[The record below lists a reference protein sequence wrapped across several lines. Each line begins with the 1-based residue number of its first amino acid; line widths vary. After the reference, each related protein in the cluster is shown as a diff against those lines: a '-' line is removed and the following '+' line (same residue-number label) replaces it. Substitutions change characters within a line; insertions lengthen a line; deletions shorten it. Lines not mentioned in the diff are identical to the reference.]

1 MEYRHLGRTG
11 LLVSPLA
18 LGTMN
23 FGNASEESECRSI
36 LDEATDAGINF
47 IDTADVYGP
56 PQSPD
61 IRQGNGLS
69 EEIIGRWLDD
79 SGKRNELVLAT
90 KLYQPMGLGPNDR
103 RLSACHIRAAC
114 EASLRRLKTDRIDL
128 LQMHHIDRFTP
139 IDEILEAFSRLIA
152 DGKVIYA
159 GSCNFPGWY
168 IAAMECKALNR
179 HMLGL
184 ASEQSLYNLA
194 ERTVELEVLPACRHF
209 GLGFLPW
216 SPLGGGLLAGVL
228 GKTLSGRRAT
238 PAAAQMIEKH
248 RSQLEA
254 YEQHC
259 AEIGVQPADAA
270 LAWLLSNPLVTAPLI
285 GPRTTD
291 QLRMNLRALDVKLSA
306 ETMKRLD
313 EIWPGPGGEAPEA
326 YAW

>member
-1 MEYRHLGRTG
+1 MEYRHLGRLG

-23 FGNASEESECRSI
+23 FGNAAEEPECRRI
-36 LDEATDAGINF
+36 LDEATEAGINF

-69 EEIIGRWLDD
+69 EEIIGRWLAA
-79 SGKRNELVLAT
+79 SGKRNKLVLAT
-90 KLYQPMGLGPNDR
+90 KLYQPMGPGPNDR
-103 RLSACHIRAAC
+103 RLSAYHIRAAR
-114 EASLRRLKTDRIDL
+114 EASLKRLQTDRIDL
-128 LQMHHIDRFTP
+128 LQMHHIDRNTP

-152 DGKVIYA
+152 DGKVLYI

-168 IAAMECKALNR
+168 LAAMECEALSC

-216 SPLGGGLLAGVL
+216 SPLSGGLLAGVL
-228 GKTLSGRRAT
+228 GKTLLGRRAS
-238 PAAAQMIEKH
+238 PGALQMIEKH
-248 RSQLEA
+248 RSQLEE
-254 YEQHC
+254 YEAHC
-259 AEIGVQPADAA
+259 AEIGVRPAEAA
-270 LAWLLSNPLVTAPLI
+270 LAWLLANPLVTAPII
-285 GPRTTD
+285 GPRTAE
-291 QLRMNLRALDVKLSA
+291 QLRMSLKALDVKLTK
-306 ETMKRLD
+306 ETLKRFD